1 MPVPKQRKTK
11 SRRNQRRSHHALEKR
26 IFSICQKC
34 KSPVLAHTL
43 CLNCGIYN
51 NREVINVLAK
61 LDKKERKKKEKEMAA
76 AEKEQTGKTKG
87 LSIEELSKK

>member
-11 SRRNQRRSHHALEKR
+11 SRRNQRRSHHALKKR

-43 CLNCGIYN
+43 CMNCGSYN

-61 LDKKERKKKEKEMAA
+61 LDKKERKKKEKEMAVQ
-76 AEKEQTGKTKG
+76 EKEQTGESKE
-87 LSIEELSKK
+87 LSVEELSKK